1 MRVCDLVATKSH
13 SQFALALTRM
23 RQSLDTYG
31 HNQPVL
37 FYTDN
42 MADKQFL
49 EAAFPS
55 LRTDVVPV
63 EKYAHLEPLLLPDDV
78 NVFVCDTVP
87 AIDQAIA
94 TIFDDAVLEDAAGRD
109 ATEIVVGLDTEWNV
123 DLLARSQRTGG
134 RSRSRT
140 AIIQIA
146 YEKRVYIMR
155 VCGLSCL
162 MQPSRYSVNP

>member
-23 RQSLDTYG
+23 RQSLETYG
-31 HNQPVL
+31 HSQPVL

-63 EKYAHLEPLLLPDDV
+63 EKYAHLEPLSLPDDV
-78 NVFVCDTVP
+78 SVFVCDTVP

-94 TIFDDAVLEDAAGRD
+94 TIFDDSMLDDDTVFSTDSPD
-109 ATEIVVGLDTEWNV
+109 IVVGLDTEWNV
-123 DLLARSQRTGG
+123 DLLTRSQHSGG
-134 RSRSRT
+134 CSRT
-140 AIIQIA
+140 AIVQIA
-146 YEKRVYIMR
+146 YKNRVYIMR
-155 VCGLSCL
+155 VRAILCSLSRSSL
-162 MQPSRYSVNP
+162 K